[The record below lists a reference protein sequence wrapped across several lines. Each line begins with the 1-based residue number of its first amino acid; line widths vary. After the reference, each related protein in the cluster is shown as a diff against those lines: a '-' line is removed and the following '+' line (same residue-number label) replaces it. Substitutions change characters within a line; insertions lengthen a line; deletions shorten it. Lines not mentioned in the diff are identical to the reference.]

1 MSTLET
7 IALPHL
13 PQHHLCVGL
22 FKDVKNAAFLRQQL
36 LAGNADF
43 EYAFLDASVVISR
56 MQFLAASFRG
66 INDFASNRMK
76 SHNVHSE
83 IVFSFS
89 PNNNI
94 AESFRRFG
102 ISDTTQNVLAI
113 KVLSPE
119 MTAES
124 VSQHLL
130 QNIEGEPVDVSDANF
145 AELADQ
151 ARLRKIYKLNVQTKK
166 GAANGTASKESEIKE
181 LETSILGVM
190 ALKETSTYGH
200 SQLKTGHPVRS
211 AIHKQLNGRLVLRWV
226 TTWESLL

>member
-13 PQHHLCVGL
+13 PQYPLCVGL
-22 FKDVKNAAFLRQQL
+22 FKDVKNATFLRQQL

-43 EYAFLDASVVISR
+43 EYAFLDASVVLSR
-56 MQFLAASFRG
+56 RHFLAASFRG
-66 INDFASNRMK
+66 INDFSSKRMK

-102 ISDTTQNVLAI
+102 ISDTTQHVLAI
-113 KVLSPE
+113 KVLSGSNIA
-119 MTAES
+119 AES
-124 VSQHLL
+124 VSKHL
-130 QNIEGEPVDVSDANF
+130 QENIDGEQVEVSDAIL
-145 AELADQ
+145 ADLADQ
-151 ARLRKIYKLNVQTKK
+151 ARLRKIYKLNVQAKK
-166 GAANGTASKESEIKE
+166 GAANGTTSPVSEIKE

-190 ALKETSTYGH
+190 ALKGS
-200 SQLKTGHPVRS
+200 
-211 AIHKQLNGRLVLRWV
+211 
-226 TTWESLL
+226 

>member
-43 EYAFLDASVVISR
+43 EYAFLDASV
-56 MQFLAASFRG
+56 FLAASFRG

-119 MTAES
+119 TTAES

-130 QNIEGEPVDVSDANF
+130 QIIEGEPVDVSDANF

>member
-13 PQHHLCVGL
+13 PQYPLCVGL
-22 FKDVKNAAFLRQQL
+22 FKDVKNASFLRQQL

-43 EYAFLDASVVISR
+43 EYAFLDASVVITR

-102 ISDTTQNVLAI
+102 ISDTTQHVLAI
-113 KVLSPE
+113 KVLSSGI
-119 MTAES
+119 TTES
-124 VSQHLL
+124 VSQHLQ
-130 QNIEGEPVDVSDANF
+130 QNIEGDQVDVSDANF

-151 ARLRKIYKLNVQTKK
+151 ARLRKIYKLNSQTKK
-166 GAANGTASKESEIKE
+166 GPANGTTSKDAEIKE

-190 ALKETSTYGH
+190 ALKDS
-200 SQLKTGHPVRS
+200 
-211 AIHKQLNGRLVLRWV
+211 
-226 TTWESLL
+226 

>member
-43 EYAFLDASVVISR
+43 EYAFLDASV
-56 MQFLAASFRG
+56 FLAASFRG